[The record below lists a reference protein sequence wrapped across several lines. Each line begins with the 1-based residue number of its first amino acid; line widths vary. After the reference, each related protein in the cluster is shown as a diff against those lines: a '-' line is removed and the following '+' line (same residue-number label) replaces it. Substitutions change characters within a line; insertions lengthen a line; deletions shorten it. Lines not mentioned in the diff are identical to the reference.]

1 MQPQHFDPMPYTVPA
16 WHGQAKCSGTTTPQ
30 TYDTQPGRDTPR
42 WRKLVDAQLACYAC
56 PVARECA
63 REAIEVHAVGV
74 VRAGIPLADS
84 RHRAET
90 RALAAVAD
98 GVEPVEVGLNL
109 AWSTDHGLRPASGP
123 LSVLSGRD
131 EVDTRP
137 GDVRT
142 AAARLA
148 VV

>member
-1 MQPQHFDPMPYTVPA
+1 MQPTHFDPMPYTVPA

-30 TYDTQPGRDTPR
+30 MYDTQPGRDTPR

-56 PVARECA
+56 PVASECA

-98 GVEPVEVGLNL
+98 GVEPVEVALNL
-109 AWSTDHGLRPASGP
+109 AWSTDHGLRLAAGP
-123 LSVLSGRD
+123 LSVLSGRA

-137 GDVRT
+137 GDVRA